1 MKTFRITLPKV
12 GMFVERRFKSS
23 DVPRNQQVA
32 GVIVKVRPDW
42 RGSMVEVQWP
52 DMSRE
57 TISIDYLRRMT

>member
-1 MKTFRITLPKV
+1 MKTFRITLPRV
-12 GMFVERRFKSS
+12 GMFVERRFKCS

-32 GVIVKVRPDW
+32 GVIVEVR
-42 RGSMVEVQWP
+42 SLMVEVQWP

>member
-1 MKTFRITLPKV
+1 MKSFRINNPTT
-12 GMFVERRFKSS
+12 GMLVERRFKSS

-32 GVIVKVRPDW
+32 GVIVEVR
-42 RGSMVEVQWP
+42 SLMVEVQWP

>member
-1 MKTFRITLPKV
+1 MKTFRITLPRV
-12 GMFVERRFKSS
+12 GMFVERRFKCS

-32 GVIVKVRPDW
+32 GVIVEVRSLM
-42 RGSMVEVQWP
+42 GEVQWP

>member
-1 MKTFRITLPKV
+1 VKTFRITLPKV

-32 GVIVKVRPDW
+32 GVIVEVR
-42 RGSMVEVQWP
+42 SLMVEVQWP

>member
-1 MKTFRITLPKV
+1 MKTFRITLPRV
-12 GMFVERRFKSS
+12 GMFVERRFKCS

-32 GVIVKVRPDW
+32 GVIVKVR
-42 RGSMVEVQWP
+42 SLMVEVQWP

>member
-1 MKTFRITLPKV
+1 MKTFRITLPRV
-12 GMFVERRFKSS
+12 GMFVERRFKCS

-32 GVIVKVRPDW
+32 GVIVEVR
-42 RGSMVEVQWP
+42 SLMVEVEWP

>member
-12 GMFVERRFKSS
+12 GMFVERRFKCS

-32 GVIVKVRPDW
+32 GVIVEVR
-42 RGSMVEVQWP
+42 SLMVEVQWP